1 MNYLATILTSINGSA
16 GISMGHGQTGM
27 ASAADVMSNFCRI
40 FDNYWFAVLLAFI
53 VVILF
58 FIFSRNGIARLTKH
72 LKFTALVIWIAG
84 LVLYMYGFNEGGSEN
99 NSLVLFLRA
108 SLSSMEMFVSHS
120 DLIEVNGSLHHKAAY
135 MVPFAIVH
143 FCAVLVS
150 AVFIIRLLGLRF
162 VSWVKLVSWRIFRP
176 IIKDK
181 PCFVF
186 FGINGNG
193 ILLAKSIKRLF
204 KRNCRIIFI
213 NMPDGGHKH
222 EDARFTFSHFFHSS
236 GEGAVKYAGDIEIME
251 ALMFNAEK
259 RVSDISANDS
269 GNNDDSTV
277 FDIFNRLGLS
287 IPFIKTLD
295 FLVNKFAARQKVEF
309 FFLSE
314 NESDNISSVL
324 ALKSLD
330 KNDSPE
336 LYKNFR
342 CYCHARKN
350 NINSALLR
358 HGGLKDRI
366 YLVDSSSL
374 SVMQLMKNVKNH
386 PVSFVE
392 IDTERGV
399 AKTDFTGMIIG
410 FNETGC
416 DAFRFLYEFGSFVC
430 DDFGTENG
438 KTIYVVDENMDG
450 MKAAFLNVAPAL
462 KTKGTDV
469 IDWWENISTHST
481 VFWEKLQLIIE
492 RLNYVVIAVGDDEV
506 GLSLAAELYEFA
518 YRYRKDLKLFKIF
531 VRLKDVKKSDYL
543 RNVSEFI
550 VPFGADR
557 DIFEYETLSADVLE
571 KHAIRFYH
579 NYEKN
584 YIRNLKEVDIPRYNE
599 ELAALRVRDDKAPES
614 GKRIETVE
622 SALGGCMAE
631 IAKFEEIENVSGMSA
646 DDKGRALWLHRR
658 VYKLENSKY
667 IKRNTKED
675 DIDVMYKE
683 EQDKSNVWHVLTKRA
698 LSTHSDF
705 HEIISD
711 SVLLMNLNY
720 CEHLRWNA
728 KMELLG
734 FIPGVKKCY
743 RKRIHPCIVDCET
756 LADKFGYTIPFD
768 QAVVELSFSDVA
780 NNEKQQN

>member
-336 LYKNFR
+336 IIAAADVIAAIYKAFPNVLNPISKFTRPFESVLNSIKLPDLENDDIEEEEDIGDDSDSADCAPAIIRLLLDVYTTDKEYEIDETTILHFFDFVPFPKDEGIEAVFDALNEVILVDQRFECAKGPTAVLYAQLLVEEDEELELEEETLEKM
-342 CYCHARKN
+342 KT
-350 NINSALLR
+350 ILKQLLR
-358 HGGLKDRI
+358 G
-366 YLVDSSSL
+366 
-374 SVMQLMKNVKNH
+374 N
-386 PVSFVE
+386 
-392 IDTERGV
+392 
-399 AKTDFTGMIIG
+399 
-410 FNETGC
+410 
-416 DAFRFLYEFGSFVC
+416 
-430 DDFGTENG
+430 
-438 KTIYVVDENMDG
+438 
-450 MKAAFLNVAPAL
+450 
-462 KTKGTDV
+462 
-469 IDWWENISTHST
+469 
-481 VFWEKLQLIIE
+481 LQLKAQVAS
-492 RLNYVVIAVGDDEV
+492 N
-506 GLSLAAELYEFA
+506 
-518 YRYRKDLKLFKIF
+518 FK
-531 VRLKDVKKSDYL
+531 
-543 RNVSEFI
+543 
-550 VPFGADR
+550 GAKAR
-557 DIFEYETLSADVLE
+557 QF
-571 KHAIRFYH
+571 
-579 NYEKN
+579 
-584 YIRNLKEVDIPRYNE
+584 RNL
-599 ELAALRVRDDKAPES
+599 
-614 GKRIETVE
+614 
-622 SALGGCMAE
+622 
-631 IAKFEEIENVSGMSA
+631 
-646 DDKGRALWLHRR
+646 
-658 VYKLENSKY
+658 
-667 IKRNTKED
+667 IK
-675 DIDVMYKE
+675 
-683 EQDKSNVWHVLTKRA
+683 
-698 LSTHSDF
+698 
-705 HEIISD
+705 
-711 SVLLMNLNY
+711 
-720 CEHLRWNA
+720 
-728 KMELLG
+728 
-734 FIPGVKKCY
+734 
-743 RKRIHPCIVDCET
+743 
-756 LADKFGYTIPFD
+756 
-768 QAVVELSFSDVA
+768 
-780 NNEKQQN
+780 